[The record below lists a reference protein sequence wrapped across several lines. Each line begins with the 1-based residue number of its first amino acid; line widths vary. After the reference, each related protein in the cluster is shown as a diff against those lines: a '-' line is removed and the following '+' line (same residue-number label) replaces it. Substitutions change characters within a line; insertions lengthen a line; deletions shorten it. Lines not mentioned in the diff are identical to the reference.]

1 MRRPYALV
9 LLLTSLMSFSGI
21 SAAWASGTY
30 MELIGRGYPTAA
42 AKLFCNRSTSLCNTA
57 SGAMTVQLTDAKK
70 AQLQSINRAVNARIA
85 ERSDFETAG
94 VDDRWS
100 VPTRFGDCEDFA
112 ILKKQELMRRG
123 WPAAALLLTVVRLRF
138 SGEGH
143 VVLTVHTSE
152 GDLIL
157 DNRTNAI
164 KDWSQTGYRYY
175 ARQTQKG
182 SGWQKIGRP
191 VPLKAIRTDPTN

>member
-1 MRRPYALV
+1 
-9 LLLTSLMSFSGI
+9 
-21 SAAWASGTY
+21 
-30 MELIGRGYPTAA
+30 
-42 AKLFCNRSTSLCNTA
+42 
-57 SGAMTVQLTDAKK
+57 MTVQLTDAKK

-100 VPTRFGDCEDFA
+100 VPTRYGDCEDFA